1 MSVFLTEWLH
11 LSIRSRLLYL
21 LQRHGSVIYFLM
33 GYIKQIIVDCS
44 SLFEAVTIFK
54 QLLEAFDYFKGSLFV
69 SSLQLRLFIL
79 LDRAHIC
86 FYHGKG
92 GSHPFFDKYCK
103 TFTGDFADMH
113 CLNDSF
119 WQCFKYFLKHCL
131 AVLVPFQKCYN
142 YSNRR
147 FAAIYLFN

>member
-44 SLFEAVTIFK
+44 CLFEAVTIFK

-113 CLNDSF
+113 CLSDSF
-119 WQCFKYFLKHCL
+119 SSGSIISFKKV
-131 AVLVPFQKCYN
+131 AVLAPFQKCYN

-147 FAAIYLFN
+147 FAAIYILN